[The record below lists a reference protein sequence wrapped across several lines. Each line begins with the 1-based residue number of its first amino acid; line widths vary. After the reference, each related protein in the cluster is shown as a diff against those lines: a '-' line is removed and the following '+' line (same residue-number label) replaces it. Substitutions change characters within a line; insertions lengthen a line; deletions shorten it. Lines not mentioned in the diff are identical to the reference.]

1 MSAPTVTFDSLNIND
16 GAKYGVLEGSYLG
29 APVVTFD
36 EVRSYSGAVTQTN
49 VSSANLIEVTI
60 PLIVKGSSVS
70 DLRSNIN
77 ALNTKISGCTAAS
90 PKALVFDGVT
100 YSIVASSQVAPPLT
114 QSYQNK
120 YIAFLDLVLNRT
132 P

>member
-1 MSAPTVTFDSLNIND
+1 MAAPTVSFDSLDIND
-16 GAKYGVLEGSYLG
+16 GTKYSVLEGSYLG
-29 APVVTFD
+29 AVVVTFD
-36 EVRSYSGAVTQTN
+36 EMRSYSGAVTQTN

-60 PLIVKGSSVS
+60 PLMVKGSSVS
-70 DLRSNIN
+70 NLRSNIN